1 MRLNKMWLVALAL
14 PVVAAAQRTP
24 LKGKPDAAA
33 ALAVMTANVGK
44 ITVPDEKARWEAN
57 AAAWQIVLSHPG
69 VLPKVELDRVK
80 SLVAAISENVGKVND
95 PAEKERWQADIDLW
109 RILLASDGIIA
120 KTSVGSATVLVEKIK
135 ANIAKIFDP
144 FEKERWQANRDLW
157 EVTLGRTTAIA

>member
-1 MRLNKMWLVALAL
+1 
-14 PVVAAAQRTP
+14 
-24 LKGKPDAAA
+24 
-33 ALAVMTANVGK
+33 
-44 ITVPDEKARWEAN
+44 
-57 AAAWQIVLSHPG
+57 
-69 VLPKVELDRVK
+69 VK